1 MLGDLFPAYLHRFLL
16 GLDIAP
22 VDLFILLC
30 CLAQNCAHRRDY
42 ILIRCQ
48 TRSLYYQAVLYSAG
62 RLYDYPVALFN
73 LIRSRLK
80 IIHLAAMPEP
90 NSYYSNQ

>member
-1 MLGDLFPAYLHRFLL
+1 MLGDLFPAYLHCFFL
-16 GLDIAP
+16 GLDIAS

-30 CLAQNCAHRRDY
+30 CLPQDGAHRRDY
-42 ILIRCQ
+42 ILFRCQ
-48 TRSLYYQAVLYSAG
+48 TRSLYYQAVFYSAG

-80 IIHLAAMPEP
+80 IIHLTTMPKP